1 MQKQEK
7 EIEKCLS
14 ELKKYNLSPKVYA
27 VPEQMIERVEPRVRT
42 VIKKVYEIADTLN
55 ISICL
60 VGGFVRDLLLA
71 NPSQDVD
78 FVVYQGDINQLTE
91 TIANKE
97 TAKIGK
103 MNNKTL
109 TTQVRFRNGI
119 ICEFNSTRKEKY
131 EYPSRTPIVEKA
143 NLAEDLLR
151 RDFTI
156 NSLLM
161 IGNKVVDCFK
171 GKEDIENSIIR
182 TVREPEIVFKEDYL
196 RMFRAIRFAAKLN
209 FKIENQVK
217 KGIMENANNILDVP
231 VERIIAE
238 MKLALSLNPVL
249 TFKLMDEL
257 KLLKVLIPNLKNCT
271 LSEEEYKYET
281 LFEKIVAELEFLK
294 EKNVSNSSV
303 LLAVL
308 LKEIQIEDAE
318 LFDPSKLEL
327 LKIEEI
333 KQFLRSYKFSN
344 NESKE
349 ILTYVK
355 NIKIIPQMRVY
366 TSSVLE
372 KRYFLQSVSPY
383 LENLILLTE
392 AENLTHKLPFDLESQ
407 YEDLIQLNSN
417 KELIFVT
424 PALNGKEIQEIFG
437 FKNAEIAEIKLILTV
452 AIMKEEIK
460 NTKEECIKYINRYIK
475 EKEK

>member
-1 MQKQEK
+1 
-7 EIEKCLS
+7 
-14 ELKKYNLSPKVYA
+14 
-27 VPEQMIERVEPRVRT
+27 
-42 VIKKVYEIADTLN
+42 
-55 ISICL
+55 
-60 VGGFVRDLLLA
+60 
-71 NPSQDVD
+71 
-78 FVVYQGDINQLTE
+78 
-91 TIANKE
+91 
-97 TAKIGK
+97 
-103 MNNKTL
+103 
-109 TTQVRFRNGI
+109 
-119 ICEFNSTRKEKY
+119 
-131 EYPSRTPIVEKA
+131 
-143 NLAEDLLR
+143 
-151 RDFTI
+151 
-156 NSLLM
+156 
-161 IGNKVVDCFK
+161 
-171 GKEDIENSIIR
+171 
-182 TVREPEIVFKEDYL
+182 
-196 RMFRAIRFAAKLN
+196 
-209 FKIENQVK
+209 
-217 KGIMENANNILDVP
+217 
-231 VERIIAE
+231 
-238 MKLALSLNPVL
+238 
-249 TFKLMDEL
+249 
-257 KLLKVLIPNLKNCT
+257 
-271 LSEEEYKYET
+271 
-281 LFEKIVAELEFLK
+281 
-294 EKNVSNSSV
+294 SV

-318 LFDPSKLEL
+318 LFDPNKLEL

-460 NTKEECIKYINRYIK
+460 NTKEECIKYINQYIK